1 MNIPELIRR
10 KRSGGALEPA
20 EMEQLISGYLA
31 GEIEEYQVSALLM
44 AIYFKGMAPDEAAA
58 LARVMRDSGR
68 TFDLSDIS
76 GPKVDKHSTGGVG
89 DKVSLLLVPL
99 IAEAGGIDPMVS
111 GRGLGH
117 TGGTLDKLDAI
128 PGYRWNLD
136 DTEMKSVLRRVGGC
150 IIGQTDDFV
159 PADKR
164 IYALRDVT
172 ATVESIPLIC
182 ASILSKKSAAG
193 VKALV
198 MDVKSGSGAF
208 IADENESR
216 ELARQLVSIGRSLGM
231 NVSALR
237 TRMDQPLGTTI
248 GNALEVVETL
258 DLLEGRGPADT
269 RDITL
274 ELGAE
279 MLVLG
284 GLHKT
289 REAAL
294 KQLTDILDSGRA
306 RDRFAKWME
315 AQHGDPRILDNRAL
329 LPIAPDRDTFT
340 APASGIIAAIE
351 TRTLGVAANTLGAGR
366 IKTTDK
372 VDLAVGFEVHA
383 KVGDRVKAGDTLLTI
398 HHRGGKGLAEC
409 KKLLANAYTIG
420 DKPAQPMPLI
430 VERIA

>member
-1 MNIPELIRR
+1 MNTPELIRR
-10 KRSGGALEPA
+10 KRSGGSLEA
-20 EMEQLISGYLA
+20 EEMEQLIAGYLA
-31 GEIEEYQVSALLM
+31 GDVEEYQISALLM
-44 AIYFKGMAPDEAAA
+44 AIYFKGMEPDEAAA

-68 TFDLSDIS
+68 KFDLSDID

-89 DKVSLLLVPL
+89 DKVSLLLLPL

-136 DTEMKSVLRRVGGC
+136 NDEMKGVLRRVGGC

-182 ASILSKKSAAG
+182 ASILSKKAAAG
-193 VKALV
+193 VESLV

-208 IADENESR
+208 IDDDEQSR
-216 ELARQLVSIGRSLGM
+216 ELARQLVRIGTSLGM
-231 NVSALR
+231 KVSALR
-237 TRMDQPLGTTI
+237 TRMDQPLGRYV
-248 GNALEVVETL
+248 GNALEVVEIL
-258 DLLEGRGPADT
+258 DLLEGNGPDDT
-269 RDITL
+269 RDVAL
-274 ELGAE
+274 ELSAE

-289 REAAL
+289 REEAL
-294 KQLTDILDSGRA
+294 AGLRGILDSGLVRE
-306 RDRFAKWME
+306 RFVKWIE
-315 AQHGDPRILDNRAL
+315 AQHGNPRILDDRSL
-329 LPIAPDRDTFT
+329 LPAAPDRDTFV
-340 APASGIIAAIE
+340 APASGIIGSIN
-351 TRTLGVAANTLGAGR
+351 TRTIGVAANTLGAGR
-366 IKTTDK
+366 FKTSDK

-383 KVGDRVKAGDTLLTI
+383 KVGDKVKAGDTLLTI
-398 HHRGGKGLAEC
+398 HHRNGKGLGEC
-409 KKLLANAYTIG
+409 KRLLARAYTIG
-420 DKPAQPMPLI
+420 DKEARPMEL
-430 VERIA
+430 VAERIG

>member
-10 KRSGGALEPA
+10 KRSGGALDPA
-20 EMEQLISGYLA
+20 EMEQLIGGYLA
-31 GEIEEYQVSALLM
+31 GDIEEYQISALLM

-68 TFDLSDIS
+68 TFDLSGIG

-136 DTEMKSVLRRVGGC
+136 DAEMKSVLRRVGGC

-182 ASILSKKSAAG
+182 ASILSKKAAAG
-193 VKALV
+193 VQALV

-208 IADENESR
+208 IADDNESR
-216 ELARQLVSIGRSLGM
+216 QLARQLVSIGRSLGM

-237 TRMDQPLGTTI
+237 TRMDQPLGTTV

-258 DLLEGRGPADT
+258 DLLEGKGPADT
-269 RDITL
+269 RDLTL

-284 GLHKT
+284 GLHQT
-289 REAAL
+289 REAAH
-294 KQLTDILDSGRA
+294 KQLTQILDSGRA
-306 RDRFAKWME
+306 RERFARWME

-329 LPIAPDRDTFT
+329 LPTAPDRDTHP
-340 APASGIIAAIE
+340 APASGIISAIE
-351 TRTLGVAANTLGAGR
+351 TRVIGVAANTLGAGR

-383 KVGDRVKAGDTLLTI
+383 KIGDHVKAGDTLLTI
-398 HHRGGKGLAEC
+398 HHRHGKGLAEC
-409 KKLLANAYTIG
+409 RKLLANAYTIG